1 MGKKRTTIDAAPMP
15 TITGVEEVG
24 VLLVTRLG
32 LVIGGIAV
40 QSLLAYALLPEGR
53 GAYAVCVMFGALL
66 GALFSPGADR
76 GIQYHLMA
84 KCISVSEAVW
94 VSLIVCLLGSV
105 LAVVVSVPL
114 ILSDLAF
121 FQKADRSSFFLS
133 LPLIPLTALST
144 SIRLQLAGLRRFA
157 RLALISVIQTI
168 TNVVLLAT
176 LVLGLNYGVEG
187 ALVAAAASHGVM
199 IIVMLGDLR
208 RSYGLSVGMPSR
220 RVFRRIMRYGWEYHI
235 ARMGQVVD
243 SQMGALV
250 LGMVAGRAEI
260 GIFAVA
266 SVLLTRVL
274 IISDAVSNAVLPRVA
289 VEDGGRPALVGF
301 CARVTFWVTG
311 VCLVILCAV
320 SVPLTRVIFPEP
332 FLPAVRL
339 MWIMAPGIL
348 VYSGTNVIMA
358 YFRGINRPSVCS
370 WVVWAGLVGNFTT
383 VALLYP
389 NAGVAAAAWGMT
401 VGRLCRTVV
410 LVLAFRRAGHIGP
423 ISVWLPQRGD
433 ARKVLDLARR
443 AFNRAP
449 RRSPN
454 AM

>member
-1 MGKKRTTIDAAPMP
+1 MGKKRTTIDAPPMP
-15 TITGVEEVG
+15 TITGIEEVG

-84 KCISVSEAVW
+84 KRISVSEGVW
-94 VSLIVCLLGSV
+94 VSLIVCFLGSA

-114 ILSDLAF
+114 ILSDIEL
-121 FQKADRSSFFLS
+121 FQKADRSSFLMS

-168 TNVVLLAT
+168 TNVVFLAT

-187 ALVAAAASHGVM
+187 ALVAAAASHAVM
-199 IIVMLGDLR
+199 IIVMLVDLR
-208 RSYGLSVGMPSR
+208 RAYGLRVGMPSR
-220 RVFRRIMRYGWEYHI
+220 RVLRRIVRYGLEYHI

-260 GIFAVA
+260 GIFTVA

-274 IISDAVSNAVLPRVA
+274 IISDAVSNAVLPRIA

-301 CARVTFWVTG
+301 CARVTFWVTS
-311 VCLVILCAV
+311 VCVVILCAV
-320 SVPLTRVIFPEP
+320 SVPLTRVIFPDP

-339 MWIMAPGIL
+339 MWIMAPGVL

-370 WVVWAGLVGNFTT
+370 WVVWGGSDRKFRDRGPSLPACRRRGRRLGNDGWAD
-383 VALLYP
+383 VP
-389 NAGVAAAAWGMT
+389 D
-401 VGRLCRTVV
+401 
-410 LVLAFRRAGHIGP
+410 RRP
-423 ISVWLPQRGD
+423 RPYLQKSWS
-433 ARKVLDLARR
+433 
-443 AFNRAP
+443 NRADV
-449 RRSPN
+449 RMAS
-454 AM
+454 AAG